1 MRLAFGVCAVLLTMA
16 GALSGGYAVGQE
28 KPVLT
33 VYTYDSFVSDWGPG
47 PQIEAAFEQDC
58 DCDIQFVGVE
68 DGVALLSRL
77 RLEGKNS
84 SADIVLGL
92 DTNLTAEAAQ
102 TGLFAPHGI
111 SPDGLTVPIA
121 WDDPNF
127 LPYDWSY
134 FAFVYRTDL
143 LPTPPASLKEL
154 VESSDVELLI
164 QDPRTSTPGLGLL
177 LWVKQVY
184 GDGAAEAWRQLRPR
198 IVTVSAGWSESYGL
212 FQEGEAPM
220 VLSYTTSP
228 AYHIIAEETDKF
240 QAAAFEEGHYMQI
253 EVAGKVASTDQSD
266 LADAFLRFMLT
277 PGFQEIIPTTN
288 WMYPAALPTDQL
300 PEAFA
305 TAVNPETALLY
316 SPEEV
321 LASRSDWVNEWLA
334 AMSQ

>member
-1 MRLAFGVCAVLLTMA
+1 MRRAFGATAAFLTLM
-16 GALSGGYAVGQE
+16 GGLSGQTVSGQE

-33 VYTYDSFVSDWGPG
+33 IYTYDSFVSDWGPG
-47 PQIEAAFEQDC
+47 PQVEAAFEQQC
-58 DCDIQFVGVE
+58 DCDVQLVGVE

-84 SADIVLGL
+84 GADLVLGL
-92 DTNLTAEAAQ
+92 DTNLTAEAAK

-111 SPDGLTVPIA
+111 TPEGLTVPIA

-143 LPTPPASLKEL
+143 LQTPPSSLKEL
-154 VESSDVELLI
+154 VENSDVELLI

-184 GDGAAEAWRQLRPR
+184 GDDAAEAWSQLRPR

-228 AYHIIAEETDKF
+228 AYHIIAEETDKY

-253 EVAGKVASTDQSD
+253 EVAGKVASTDQSE
-266 LADAFLRFMLT
+266 LADAFLRFMLS
-277 PGFQEIIPTTN
+277 PDFQEIIPTTN
-288 WMYPAALPTDQL
+288 WMYPAAMPADQL

-316 SPEEV
+316 TPEEV